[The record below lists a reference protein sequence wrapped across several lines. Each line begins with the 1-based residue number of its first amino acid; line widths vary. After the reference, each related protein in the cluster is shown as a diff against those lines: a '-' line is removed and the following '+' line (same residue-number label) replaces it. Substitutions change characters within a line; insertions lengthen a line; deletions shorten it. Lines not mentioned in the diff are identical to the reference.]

1 MDTLAALIVSLVFAG
16 VMVYVIEKKFGRLD
30 DSDIN
35 L

>member
-1 MDTLAALIVSLVFAG
+1 MDILIALILSFVFAG

-30 DSDIN
+30 DSDID

>member
-1 MDTLAALIVSLVFAG
+1 MDTLIALTISFVFAG
-16 VMVYVIEKKFGRLD
+16 VMIYVIEKKFGRLD

>member
-1 MDTLAALIVSLVFAG
+1 MNTLIALILSFVFAG
-16 VMVYVIEKKFGRLD
+16 VMVYAIEKKFGRLD

>member
-1 MDTLAALIVSLVFAG
+1 MDTLIALIISFVFAG
-16 VMVYVIEKKFGRLD
+16 VMVYIIEKKFGRLD

>member
-1 MDTLAALIVSLVFAG
+1 MDTLIALILSFVFAG

>member
-1 MDTLAALIVSLVFAG
+1 MNPLIALILSFVFAG
-16 VMVYVIEKKFGRLD
+16 VMVYAIEKKFGRLD

>member
-1 MDTLAALIVSLVFAG
+1 MDTLIALILSFVFAG
-16 VMVYVIEKKFGRLD
+16 VMVYVIEKRFGRLD

>member
-1 MDTLAALIVSLVFAG
+1 MDTLIALIISFVFAG
-16 VMVYVIEKKFGRLD
+16 VMVYVIEKRFGRLD

>member
-1 MDTLAALIVSLVFAG
+1 MDTLIAFIISFVFAG

>member
-1 MDTLAALIVSLVFAG
+1 MYTLIALIISFAFAG